1 MEVKGKI
8 YSYIGDNIFS
18 TFNVKKEV
26 YILDHIKKYSDNK
39 KILEALKIVNLNE
52 DYLLKKSNDL
62 SNSEYNKLRLA
73 SDLVNNEKLIILDY
87 FDKGLCYKEKEYFKR
102 LFRKLSKNYGITFY
116 IKTNDFSFCIDLV
129 DEYLIFDGNKIIKNI
144 LKKDIYKEEA
154 YKYYDKHNL
163 IDFVLKSRKYNHL
176 LDNYTDSKDV
186 LKAIYRELEWDI

>member
-129 DEYLIFDGNKIIKNI
+129 DEYLIFDENKIIKNI

-186 LKAIYRELEWDI
+186 LKAIYRELE

>member
-73 SDLVNNEKLIILDY
+73 GDLVNNEKLIILDY

-186 LKAIYRELEWDI
+186 LKAIYRELE

>member
-18 TFNVKKEV
+18 TFNIKKEV
-26 YILDHIKKYSDNK
+26 YILDHIKKYSDTK

-186 LKAIYRELEWDI
+186 LKAIYRELE

>member
-186 LKAIYRELEWDI
+186 LKAIYRELE